1 MNWIQLSAIV
11 DPTQAEALEESLLAA
26 GASAVTMVD
35 AADQPILEP
44 ALGTTPIWNET
55 RVIGLF
61 SAEEDIDDAQKIA
74 RAVFNEMASSDC
86 PNLVAELL
94 ENEDWTRKWIEN
106 FKPIHFGN
114 RLCVC
119 PSWEETPNT
128 GAINLLLEPGL
139 AFGTG
144 THPTTA
150 LCLEWL
156 DATNLN
162 EKTIVDFGCGSG
174 ILGIAALLL
183 GATKVIAIDND
194 PQALV
199 ATRDNAERNNI
210 QPQNIETYLPE
221 DAPRF
226 EADIVIANILAQPL
240 HDLKDSILSYLKPKG
255 SLVMSGVLSNQSEAL
270 AQKYSD
276 QVDIDPIATQENWT
290 RVSGKRK

>member
-61 SAEEDIDDAQKIA
+61 SAEEDIDEAQKVA
-74 RAVFNEMASSDC
+74 RAVFSQMASSDC

-106 FKPIHFGN
+106 FKPIRFGN
-114 RLCVC
+114 RLCIC
-119 PSWEETPNT
+119 PSWEETPDT

-156 DATNLN
+156 DATDLN
-162 EKTIVDFGCGSG
+162 GKTVVDFGCGSG

-199 ATRDNAERNNI
+199 ATRDNADRNNI
-210 QPQNIETYLPE
+210 QPLSIETYLPE
-221 DAPRF
+221 DAPHF

-240 HDLKDSILSYLKPKG
+240 HDLKGSILSYLKPKG
-255 SLVMSGVLSNQSEAL
+255 SLVMSGVLTNQAEAL

-276 QVDIDPIATQENWT
+276 QVDIDPIAAQENWT

>member
-61 SAEEDIDDAQKIA
+61 SAEEDIDEAQKVA
-74 RAVFNEMASSDC
+74 RAVFTEMASSDC

-119 PSWEETPNT
+119 PSWEETPIPEQLT
-128 GAINLLLEPGL
+128 
-139 AFGTG
+139 
-144 THPTTA
+144 
-150 LCLEWL
+150 CY
-156 DATNLN
+156 LN
-162 EKTIVDFGCGSG
+162 
-174 ILGIAALLL
+174 
-183 GATKVIAIDND
+183 
-194 PQALV
+194 QA
-199 ATRDNAERNNI
+199 
-210 QPQNIETYLPE
+210 
-221 DAPRF
+221 
-226 EADIVIANILAQPL
+226 
-240 HDLKDSILSYLKPKG
+240 
-255 SLVMSGVLSNQSEAL
+255 
-270 AQKYSD
+270 
-276 QVDIDPIATQENWT
+276 
-290 RVSGKRK
+290 